1 MIFRVAEGQNG
12 DFWGPEG
19 DFSHVRKLSRFWHR
33 LWTENV
39 TKSDETEF
47 KMEPN
52 MIKKRFH
59 SLGFAS
65 LFDSNFFIILS
76 LVA

>member
-1 MIFRVAEGQNG
+1 MIFRVAEGQNC
-12 DFWGPEG
+12 DFVCPEA

-47 KMEPN
+47 KMEPK
-52 MIKKRFH
+52 MTQKRFP
-59 SLGFAS
+59 SLTFAS
-65 LFDSNFFIILS
+65 LFDSLFFIILS